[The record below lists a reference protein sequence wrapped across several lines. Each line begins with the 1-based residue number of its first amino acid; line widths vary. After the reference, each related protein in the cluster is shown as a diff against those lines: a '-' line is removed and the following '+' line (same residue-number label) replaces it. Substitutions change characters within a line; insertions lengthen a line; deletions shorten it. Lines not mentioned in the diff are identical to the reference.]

1 MSNVI
6 RMALALVIVA
16 LSAFFSYQAPH
27 SSTPAVAHEQS
38 KKVAA
43 AKDVESQDERV
54 VEVAKSAKATLPASH
69 SPIDFKHII
78 GADYKRHTGEPTGGH
93 TLLNG
98 DVRVIEGTA
107 SAPDASGVYRAQVQ
121 MVDPQHPGQWIT
133 KTDRN
138 GNPMPN
144 TMGPPTLPKLGNA
157 MACCGLRPQFNTPY
171 KVLAVKWMIMAPPG
185 LPRLATNSPVALSNT
200 NKGDIDERGRLLG
213 CTRLA
218 TTRPCASRGTKLK
231 SVSSLLS
238 KKPLTI

>member
-6 RMALALVIVA
+6 RMAFALVIVA

-54 VEVAKSAKATLPASH
+54 VEVTKSVKATLPASH

-121 MVDPQHPGQWIT
+121 MVDPQHPCQWIT

-144 TMGPPTLPKLGNA
+144 TMFPKDWTAEQVVSEVNAAWFSPTKTVRGDKWSAL
-157 MACCGLRPQFNTPY
+157 TPSGVRVEGY
-171 KVLAVKWMIMAPPG
+171 LE
-185 LPRLATNSPVALSNT
+185 PRVTAYPVY
-200 NKGDIDERGRLLG
+200 
-213 CTRLA
+213 
-218 TTRPCASRGTKLK
+218 
-231 SVSSLLS
+231 S
-238 KKPLTI
+238 KRH